1 MNIRGKL
8 LALCLFLAAGFL
20 GLPQR
25 ASAQIVYASIHG
37 TVMDSAGAVVP
48 DAKVTALNTST
59 GISTTITTDSKGYYI
74 FPQLHIG
81 GPYTVSVDKPG
92 FETFKSTGL
101 MLDLNAARQID
112 ARLTAGSVSQTVQ
125 VTSAT
130 VQVQTSDSQLKT
142 TIGGQEIVDVPLLG
156 RDPVQLQKTTP
167 GVVESS
173 DRFGTFST
181 NGSQTPENSFMLD
194 GGDITFGGLN
204 TAGLTPN
211 PDALAEFN
219 VVTSTLNPEFSRNSG
234 AIINEALKSGTNQ
247 FHGDAFEFYRDTFLN
262 NGNYFSYI
270 RPVFHQNLFGGTLG
284 GPIYKGHTFFFFA
297 YQGIRNVAGATIL
310 TPVLSSAQLAG
321 NFSTDTNLLTHGTN
335 ASKGL
340 STHPIPFN
348 IGSCAAGTPWNKCFP
363 TGQLSPSDFNAI
375 SSALVKKYVPAAN
388 ETLGGNAYYN
398 YNTANT
404 LKDDQ
409 YIVRIDEQLTQNDS
423 LFGSVILES
432 APTTDTLPFTGST
445 LPGFPEVNTAH
456 SKFFDADYTH
466 TFNQTTLNELRASYF
481 RFNDN
486 GVNPATPV
494 APSTAGFSI
503 TPSDTTAESLPFI
516 GITGYFSLGFSHNGP
531 QPRIGGNYDFM
542 DNFSKVAG
550 NHNLRFGANVQHYTI
565 SNPFYASNNGTF
577 GFGGGGSYSSGDP
590 MIDFLTGVPQNYTQG
605 SPGDIIAS
613 AWEYYFYAQD
623 NWKVS
628 DSMTVNYGMGYDTE
642 TPYAMLQFGRE
653 GVTCWTDSSTQS
665 KVFPGGPPGLLWPG
679 DHGCNTYGGPTTKL
693 TDAAPRVGFAWSP
706 DRGLGLLTG
715 APGEHLFSVRGGFGV
730 YYNRNQEEGSLQN
743 LGDPPFV
750 FRSHGAADLGGSPA
764 FANPFQDVAGRA
776 GLSEAN
782 PFPFTPPLAGQT
794 VNFRPLEP
802 LDINNTASNYAVPYT
817 YNYNLNVQRAL
828 PSNMVLTVAYVG
840 SLGRKLVR
848 AYEGDRITLAGH
860 AACLANPGCVSN
872 RAAASNLYPQYKEQ
886 PATIPGT
893 IGAVHPNGIPYYLS
907 VGTQYTDG
915 SSNYNSLQVS
925 VAKQASHGLY
935 FTVAYTYSHA
945 MDNASGLENS
955 GFGALGTNWVP
966 GFEYLSYGDS
976 AYDARHRLVALYNYQ
991 VPLLHSMNDNRY
1003 VRYALGGWHV
1013 TGITAMQTGF
1023 PVTVSETSVY
1033 NSLYCDQFSYYA
1045 CPDTPNTST
1054 FHIPSLNPR
1063 APGHY
1068 WFNNSVFSAEPIGTF
1083 GNVKR
1088 NFFHGPGFDYSN
1100 IELYKDL
1107 PLGGENSPRFIQ
1119 LRLEAYNAF
1128 NHANFAGPNS
1138 NFSAGPHFG
1147 QITSVIQPGSGD
1159 PQPGRAIQ
1167 IAGKFYF

>member
-1 MNIRGKL
+1 
-8 LALCLFLAAGFL
+8 
-20 GLPQR
+20 
-25 ASAQIVYASIHG
+25 
-37 TVMDSAGAVVP
+37 
-48 DAKVTALNTST
+48 
-59 GISTTITTDSKGYYI
+59 
-74 FPQLHIG
+74 
-81 GPYTVSVDKPG
+81 
-92 FETFKSTGL
+92 
-101 MLDLNAARQID
+101 
-112 ARLTAGSVSQTVQ
+112 
-125 VTSAT
+125 
-130 VQVQTSDSQLKT
+130 
-142 TIGGQEIVDVPLLG
+142 
-156 RDPVQLQKTTP
+156 
-167 GVVESS
+167 
-173 DRFGTFST
+173 
-181 NGSQTPENSFMLD
+181 
-194 GGDITFGGLN
+194 
-204 TAGLTPN
+204 
-211 PDALAEFN
+211 
-219 VVTSTLNPEFSRNSG
+219 
-234 AIINEALKSGTNQ
+234 
-247 FHGDAFEFYRDTFLN
+247 
-262 NGNYFSYI
+262 
-270 RPVFHQNLFGGTLG
+270 
-284 GPIYKGHTFFFFA
+284 
-297 YQGIRNVAGATIL
+297 
-310 TPVLSSAQLAG
+310 
-321 NFSTDTNLLTHGTN
+321 
-335 ASKGL
+335 
-340 STHPIPFN
+340 
-348 IGSCAAGTPWNKCFP
+348 
-363 TGQLSPSDFNAI
+363 
-375 SSALVKKYVPAAN
+375 
-388 ETLGGNAYYN
+388 
-398 YNTANT
+398 
-404 LKDDQ
+404 
-409 YIVRIDEQLTQNDS
+409 
-423 LFGSVILES
+423 
-432 APTTDTLPFTGST
+432 
-445 LPGFPEVNTAH
+445 
-456 SKFFDADYTH
+456 
-466 TFNQTTLNELRASYF
+466 
-481 RFNDN
+481 
-486 GVNPATPV
+486 
-494 APSTAGFSI
+494 
-503 TPSDTTAESLPFI
+503 
-516 GITGYFSLGFSHNGP
+516 
-531 QPRIGGNYDFM
+531 
-542 DNFSKVAG
+542 
-550 NHNLRFGANVQHYTI
+550 
-565 SNPFYASNNGTF
+565 
-577 GFGGGGSYSSGDP
+577 
-590 MIDFLTGVPQNYTQG
+590 
-605 SPGDIIAS
+605 GDIIAS

-628 DSMTVNYGMGYDTE
+628 DAMTVNYGMGYDTE
-642 TPYAMLQFGRE
+642 TPYAMLQFGRI
-653 GVTCWTDSSTQS
+653 GVTCWTDTTAQS

-802 LDINNTASNYAVPYT
+802 LDINNTDPSYAVPYT

>member
-1 MNIRGKL
+1 MS
-8 LALCLFLAAGFL
+8 LAAGFL

-456 SKFFDADYTH
+456 TKFFDADYTH

-550 NHNLRFGANVQHYTI
+550 NHNLRFGANVQHYTV

-628 DSMTVNYGMGYDTE
+628 DSMTLNYGLGYDTE

>member
-1 MNIRGKL
+1 MKIHVKL
-8 LALCLFLAAGFL
+8 LALTLLLPAGFL
-20 GLPQR
+20 MVSHR
-25 ASAQIVYASIHG
+25 VAAQSVDASIHG
-37 TVMDSAGAVVP
+37 TVTDSTGAVVP
-48 DAKVTALNTST
+48 GATVTALNTST
-59 GISTTITTDSKGYYI
+59 GISTTIKTDSKGYYV
-74 FPQLHIG
+74 FQQLHIG
-81 GPYTVSVDKPG
+81 GPYTVSIDRSG
-92 FETFKSTGL
+92 FESFKSTGL
-101 MLDLNAARQID
+101 MLNLNAARQID
-112 ARLTAGSVSQTVQ
+112 AILKTGSVSQTVQ
-125 VTSAT
+125 VTSGT

-142 TIGGQEIVDVPLLG
+142 TILGQEIVDLPILG

-284 GPIYKGHTFFFFA
+284 GPIIKNHTFFFFA

-310 TPVLSSAQLAG
+310 TPVLSSRQLAG
-321 NFSTDTNLLTHGTN
+321 DFSGDTNLLTHGTN
-335 ASKGL
+335 GTKGL
-340 STHPIPFN
+340 SSHPIPFAM
-348 IGSCAAGTPWNKCFP
+348 GSCAAGTPWNKCFP
-363 TGQLSPSDFNAI
+363 TGQISPQDFNTI
-375 SSALVKKYVPAAN
+375 SAAMVKKYVPAAN
-388 ETLGGNAYYN
+388 DILGGNAYYN

-404 LKDDQ
+404 LSDNQ
-409 YIVRIDEQLTQNDS
+409 EIARIDEQLTQNDS
-423 LFGSVILES
+423 LFGSVIFES
-432 APTTDTLPFTGST
+432 APTTQTLPFTGST
-445 LPGFPEVNTAH
+445 LPGFAQVNTAH
-456 SKFFDADYTH
+456 TKFFDGDYTH
-466 TFNQTTLNELRASYF
+466 IFNQTTLNELRASYF

-486 GVNPATPV
+486 GVVPETPV
-494 APSTAGFSI
+494 APSSAGFNIVSSN
-503 TPSDTTAESLPFI
+503 TAAESLPFI

-550 NHNLRFGANVQHYTI
+550 GHNLRFGANVQHFTV
-565 SNPFYASNNGTF
+565 SNPFYAANNGSYN
-577 GFGGGGSYSSGDP
+577 FGGGGTYTSGDP
-590 MIDFLTGVPQNYTQG
+590 MVDFLTGVPQNYNQG

-628 DSMTVNYGMGYDTE
+628 DSLTVNYGLGYDTE
-642 TPYAMLQFGRE
+642 TPYAMLQFGRI
-653 GVTCWTDSSTQS
+653 GVTCWSASTAQS
-665 KVFPGGPPGLLWPG
+665 NVFAGGPPGMLWPG
-679 DHGCNTYGGPTTKL
+679 DPGCNTYGGPTTKL
-693 TDAAPRVGFAWSP
+693 ANIAPRVGFAWSP
-706 DRGLGLLTG
+706 VGGLGVLTG
-715 APGEHLFSVRGGFGV
+715 AQGAHLFSVRGGFGV

-750 FRSHGAADLGGSPA
+750 FRSHGAADLGGSPG
-764 FANPFQDVAGRA
+764 FADPFQDVAGRA
-776 GLSEAN
+776 ALSETN
-782 PFPFTPPLAGQT
+782 PFPFVVPHAGQAI
-794 VNFRPLEP
+794 NFRHYEP
-802 LDINNTASNYAVPYT
+802 LDINNTDPNYAVPYT
-817 YNYNLNVQRAL
+817 YNYNLNVQREL
-828 PSNMVLTVAYVG
+828 PSDMVLTVSYVG

-848 AYEGDRITLAGH
+848 AYEGDQITSAGH
-860 AACLANPGCVSN
+860 AACLANPACVSS
-872 RAAASNLYPQYKEQ
+872 RAAAHLLFPQYMAQ

-893 IGAVHPNGIPYYLS
+893 KVPYYLS
-907 VGTQYTDG
+907 VGTQHTDG
-915 SSNYNSLQVS
+915 ASSYNSLQVS
-925 VAKQASHGLY
+925 LAKQTTHGLY
-935 FTVAYTYSHA
+935 FTVSYTYSHA

-955 GFGALGTNWVP
+955 GFGTLGTNWVP
-966 GFEYLSYGDS
+966 GFQYLTYGDS
-976 AYDARHRLVALYNYQ
+976 SYDARHRLVTLYNYE
-991 VPLLHSMNDNRY
+991 VPLPHFLKENPY
-1003 VRYALGGWHV
+1003 ARYALGGWHATGV
-1013 TGITAMQTGF
+1013 TALQTGF
-1023 PVTVSETSVY
+1023 PVTISETSVF

-1068 WFNNSVFSAEPIGTF
+1068 WFNPSVFSAEPIGTF

-1088 NFFHGPGFDYSN
+1088 NFFHGPGFNYSN
-1100 IELYKDL
+1100 IEIYKNL
-1107 PLGGENSPRFIQ
+1107 PLGAANGPRFIQ

-1128 NHANFAGPNS
+1128 NHPNFAGPNG

-1147 QITSVIQPGSGD
+1147 QITSVIQQGSGD

-1167 IAGKFYF
+1167 IAAKFYF